1 MTSCRHTWHH
11 GRKISHFQS
20 SCRSELLLGVVLL
33 EVVKNICCVKRS
45 HRVVD
50 YLDERNCD
58 SREGG
63 EGVRGR
69 EGEEVRGWKG
79 GREGGREEGREG
91 GERRKDRGGKQM
103 E

>member
-1 MTSCRHTWHH
+1 MREKGEEKERGKRKGRTYEGLGINYFITATLMMTSCRHTWHH

-20 SCRSELLLGVVLL
+20 GCCSEFLLGVVLL

-58 SREGG
+58 SRERGG
-63 EGVRGR
+63 RGR
-69 EGEEVRGWKG
+69 E
-79 GREGGREEGREG
+79 
-91 GERRKDRGGKQM
+91 
-103 E
+103 